1 MAEENSGNAN
11 EAERTLRALALELKR
26 PLTTIARR
34 AELGGPQATDD
45 IMDIAERSLALV
57 DSYLLV
63 AQTEYGQVALDL
75 EPLGLGSVLH
85 SVSHQLRARVP
96 RHTTI
101 VIDDRAHEPV
111 MSNRQALTSAMSA
124 IADML
129 CEDTNQ
135 STEDRQVVLRS
146 YKSTNGGIGIGVFSN
161 KSLSS
166 AEVKKALGLQGRAQ
180 MPLAGV
186 SSRSGV
192 SLLIADC
199 LCRAVGGSMEV
210 KRMGQLFGLATLL
223 PKSEQLSLV

>member
-1 MAEENSGNAN
+1 MAKGNSGNAN

-34 AELGGPQATDD
+34 AELGGPQAADEIT
-45 IMDIAERSLALV
+45 DIAERSLALV
-57 DSYLLV
+57 DSYMLM

-85 SVSHQLRARVP
+85 TVSHQLRSRVSSN
-96 RHTTI
+96 TI
-101 VIDDRAHEPV
+101 VVVDDRAHEPV

-129 CEDTNQ
+129 CEDTTQ
-135 STEDRQVVLRS
+135 SAEERRLVLRS
-146 YKSTNGGIGIGVFSN
+146 YKSANGGIGIGVFSS
-161 KSLSS
+161 KPLASVEL
-166 AEVKKALGLQGRAQ
+166 KKALELQGQAQ

-210 KRMGQLFGLATLL
+210 KRMGQLTGLATLL
-223 PKSEQLSLV
+223 PKSEQLSFV